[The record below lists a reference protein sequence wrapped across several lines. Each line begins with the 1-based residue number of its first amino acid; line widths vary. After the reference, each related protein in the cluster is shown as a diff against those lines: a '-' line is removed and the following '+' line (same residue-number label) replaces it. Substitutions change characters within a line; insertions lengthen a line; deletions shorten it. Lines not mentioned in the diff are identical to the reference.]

1 MVKPFFKRNIYDKN
15 LYIMSTAAIH
25 IESILRLHKWFLFN
39 NLFTFNKTRLNKE
52 QPNIILFS
60 HYPTCS
66 GVSLQLIGNYIS
78 QNHLALSTNIMC

>member
-1 MVKPFFKRNIYDKN
+1 MR
-15 LYIMSTAAIH
+15 TAAID
-25 IESILRLHKWFLFN
+25 IESILHQHKWFLFN

-52 QPNIILFS
+52 QPNINLFS

-78 QNHLALSTNIMC
+78 QNHLALSANIMC